1 MRLFLQPFCQSM
13 LGSLRTFR
21 SSTRGSISVIMGFAL
36 VTLTTALGMAVDA
49 ARFFTFK
56 TEMQQLS
63 DLASIAAA
71 SDPSN
76 GTQASL
82 AAVAG
87 SYLTANAIPS
97 SVGTVTLDA
106 AVYDSAT
113 KSFELRLNGT
123 MNTTFLKMAGVENMS
138 ASVTSKV
145 LRALPGPVEMA
156 LTLDLTTSMSFN
168 FIPGKTKLQAL
179 KEASAVL
186 INELM
191 AYSDV
196 RMAIVP
202 FGQHVMVPTS
212 NSGSSWLN
220 SATWRTWDTWK
231 GFVGVRSDPHRPVI
245 SSPTSP
251 AYPYIY
257 PASCA
262 APIVPLTNDKTLLLN
277 SVGSAFTQVATYIPS
292 GLLWAWNVLSSE
304 APYTEGRT
312 KAEVQAVRGR
322 KVVVLMAEGDNN
334 VAPRASG
341 DTSTATASELSTITN
356 PLMLET
362 CTNMKA
368 DGVQIYVVAI
378 LGTTAAGQALL
389 QSCAS
394 SASHFYYAANPQA
407 LTDAFRD
414 ISSKM
419 VSVRLTN

>member
-1 MRLFLQPFCQSM
+1 MRPFVKRNFATAFPAI
-13 LGSLRTFR
+13 GAFGR
-21 SSTRGSISVIMGFAL
+21 STRGSISLIAGFSM
-36 VTLTTALGMAVDA
+36 VTLTTVLGMAVDA
-49 ARFFTFK
+49 VRFFTFK

-63 DLASIAAA
+63 DLAAIAAA

-76 GTQASL
+76 STQASL
-82 AAVAG
+82 ATVAS
-87 SYLTANAIPS
+87 SYLTANAISPAI
-97 SVGTVTLDA
+97 GTVTVDA

-113 KSFELRLNGT
+113 KSFELRLQGT
-123 MNTTFLKMAGVENMS
+123 MNTTFMKVAGLENMS
-138 ASVTSKV
+138 TEVTTKV

-168 FIPGKTKLQAL
+168 FIPGKTKLDAL

-212 NSGSSWLN
+212 NANSSWLN
-220 SATWRTWDTWK
+220 STTWRTWDTWR
-231 GFVGVRSDPHRPVI
+231 GCVGVRPDPHRPVI

-251 AYPYIY
+251 GYPYIY

-277 SVGSAFTQVATYIPS
+277 SVGSAFTQVATYIPA
-292 GLLWAWNVLSSE
+292 GLLWAWNVLSSD

-312 KAEVQAVRGR
+312 KAAMQTVQGR

-341 DTSTATASELSTITN
+341 DTSTATAAELSTITN
-356 PLMLET
+356 PLMLQT

-368 DGVQIYVVAI
+368 DGIQIYVVAI
-378 LGTTAAGQALL
+378 LGTTTAGQALL

-394 SASHFYYAANPQA
+394 SSSHYYYAGNPQA

-419 VSVRLTN
+419 VTVRLTN